1 VKIRVFGGP
10 AIGGFRGLWRLE
22 VLSVADDCKLQGV
35 LVEEKRDREEL
46 RGGIPVEEKRGKE
59 ELRLQICY
67 FLRRILGFVL
77 HIGERFSCTKKM
89 GFAGSRVMEVVIKQ
103 SGGLVWKNWPMNH
116 TRRANAKKR
125 HVRLRQVLFSFFWL
139 GCCISSLTY
148 FEMQCKL
155 HS

>member
-1 VKIRVFGGP
+1 MKIRVFGGP
-10 AIGGFRGLWRLE
+10 AIGDFKGLWRLE
-22 VLSVADDCKLQGV
+22 VFSVADDCKLQGV

-67 FLRRILGFVL
+67 FLRRILGVVL
-77 HIGERFSCTKKM
+77 HTGEKVSRTKKM

-125 HVRLRQVLFSFFWL
+125 HVRLRQVLFFFKKIAW
-139 GCCISSLTY
+139 
-148 FEMQCKL
+148 ML
-155 HS
+155 HFFLDLF